1 MKSEELER
9 DKEKLAKV
17 RARLR
22 EPGHLLSDDEEK
34 ILKELVEKYFRITTK
49 NEKVNQFKKKLL
61 RVTSIAVTE
70 YAFFRIV
77 EDRIEKGKFEEAM
90 HELESG
96 ERMFEKRMSE
106 ERMSEGTLFNKLAVI
121 VIRTHKAKIHHWM
134 GNHIL
139 SEAQKIAQKYN
150 FDYLQSEIEYSMR

>member
-1 MKSEELER
+1 MKLEELER

-34 ILKELVEKYFRITTK
+34 ILKELVEKYFRARVRTK
-49 NEKVNQFKKKLL
+49 NKKVNQFKKELL
-61 RVTSIAVTE
+61 WVTSIAVTE

-77 EDRIEKGKFEEAM
+77 EDHIGKGKFEEAM

-96 ERMFEKRMSE
+96 ERMFK
-106 ERMSEGTLFNKLAVI
+106 ERMSEGALFNELAVI
-121 VIRTHKAKIHHWM
+121 VIRIHKAKIHHWM

>member
-1 MKSEELER
+1 MKLEELER

-34 ILKELVEKYFRITTK
+34 ILKELVEKYFRARVRTK
-49 NEKVNQFKKKLL
+49 NKKVNQFKKELL
-61 RVTSIAVTE
+61 WVTSIAVTE

-77 EDRIEKGKFEEAM
+77 EDRIGKGKFEEAM

-96 ERMFEKRMSE
+96 ERMFK
-106 ERMSEGTLFNKLAVI
+106 ERMSEGTLFNELAVI
-121 VIRTHKAKIHHWM
+121 VIMIKKAKIHYWM

-150 FDYLQSEIEYSMR
+150 FDYL

>member
-1 MKSEELER
+1 MKLEELER

-34 ILKELVEKYFRITTK
+34 ILKELVEKYFRARVRTK
-49 NEKVNQFKKKLL
+49 NKKVNQFKKELL
-61 RVTSIAVTE
+61 WVTSIAVTE

-77 EDRIEKGKFEEAM
+77 EDRIGKGKFEEAM
-90 HELESG
+90 HELEDG
-96 ERMFEKRMSE
+96 ERMFK
-106 ERMSEGTLFNKLAVI
+106 ERMSEGTLFNELAVI
-121 VIRTHKAKIHHWM
+121 VIRIHKAKIHHWM

>member
-1 MKSEELER
+1 MKPEELER
-9 DKEKLAKV
+9 DREKLAKV

-22 EPGHLLSDDEEK
+22 EPGHLLNDDEEK

-49 NEKVNQFKKKLL
+49 NKKVNQFKKKLL
-61 RVTSIAVTE
+61 WVTSIAVTE

-77 EDRIEKGKFEEAM
+77 EDRIGKGKFEEAM
-90 HELESG
+90 RELEDG
-96 ERMFEKRMSE
+96 ERMFK
-106 ERMSEGTLFNKLAVI
+106 ERMSEGTLFNELAVI
-121 VIRTHKAKIHHWM
+121 VIMIKKAKIHYWM

-150 FDYLQSEIEYSMR
+150 FDYLLSEIKYSMR